1 MKHTVQ
7 TVEQAPVNHALLNV
21 VTPMGLSFEKN
32 RLSIGENIGKAYG
45 IIRYP
50 QKVDVEWLSK
60 LTNIPGTLVSIGF
73 KPVDNG
79 TLINAISRSV
89 VQQRGLADGAKDP
102 LSRQRAEKAAED
114 GEKII
119 MQIDREG
126 ETVGLMS
133 VEVMPVAR
141 EEKEFKKAC
150 RRAESVASVMKC
162 KMRAIPN
169 LQKEAFMH
177 LSPTFPNHAK
187 MESIL
192 QKVVPFSTFVGGFP
206 FASSGF
212 NDGEGYYFAKDRNG
226 GLVIVDTWKRGGN
239 RTNSNFCVMGNSGV
253 GKSTAIKHI
262 LLSEY
267 MKGTRIIVIDPESEY
282 RDLCQNLNGDW
293 INAVGGSKGMIN
305 PLQVRPSPRD
315 DEDEKEELRLYRD
328 EGYGINELGNG
339 QLSELAMHMKN
350 LEIFFS
356 LYIPSLT
363 DMQKAVL
370 KKCLVELYQKFHITW
385 DTDVAKLKPQDFP
398 IFSDLYALVQEKT
411 KTEKE
416 NQVYT
421 DLSML
426 LYDIAEGADSFIW
439 NGHTTVS
446 GSSRF
451 TVMDTHALQETGDN
465 IKRTQYFNILTYDW
479 EQMSRDREERV
490 LLICDEAYLM
500 IDQKV
505 PQSLVYLRNVM
516 KRARKYEA
524 ALGIIS
530 HSLVDFLHES
540 IKQYGQALLDIPC
553 YKILM
558 GTDGKNLKETADLY
572 DLTEAE
578 QELLL
583 ARKRGHALFMAGAK
597 RLHIQFDI
605 PEYKFNYMGKG
616 GAKMADPILV
626 KLLAEAALQAAKD
639 KESRNRLLAIILG
652 PVIFLLL
659 LVALV
664 MYLATS
670 PFSALS
676 EWLVGDEVAAVNEF
690 QKDYGYNNDSG
701 IFERDFKEA
710 DGQEYDEDI
719 LLGREGETQVVY
731 YNQLD
736 ERWADEPYGQDKIGT
751 HGCGPTSMSIVVST
765 LTGTNVDP
773 VEMAQWSYE
782 NGYYCPGGGSYH
794 SLIPK
799 AAEHWGLS
807 VDINLDGEDVADA
820 LAEGKLVVAIMS
832 KGHFTK
838 SGHFIVLR
846 GITADGKVLV
856 ADPASLKR
864 SNQEWDLSLILEEA
878 RKRVGAGG
886 PFWAISN

>member
-1 MKHTVQ
+1 MSR
-7 TVEQAPVNHALLNV
+7 EQAVKQAQQNSALLNV
-21 VTPMGLSFEKN
+21 ITPMGLEFQKN
-32 RLSIGENIGKAYG
+32 QLSIGENLGRIYG

-50 QKVDVEWLSK
+50 QKVEAEWLSR
-60 LTNIPGTLVSIGF
+60 LTNIPSTFVSIGF

-79 TLINAISRSV
+79 TLINAISKNV
-89 VQQRGLADGAKDP
+89 VQQRGLAEGAKDP

-133 VEVMPVAR
+133 VEVMPVAQ
-141 EEKEFKKAC
+141 EEKEFRKAC
-150 RRAESVASVMKC
+150 RRAESVASVLKC
-162 KMRAIPN
+162 KLRAIPN

-177 LSPTFPNHAK
+177 LTPTFPNHGK

-192 QKVVPFSTFVGGFP
+192 QRIVPISTLVGGFP

-212 NDGEGYYFAKDRNG
+212 NDGEGYYFAKDTSG
-226 GLVIVDTWKRGGN
+226 GLVIVDTWKRGGD
-239 RTNSNFCVMGNSGV
+239 RTNSNFCIMGNSGV

-282 RDLCQNLNGDW
+282 RELCLNLGGDW
-293 INAVGGSKGMIN
+293 VNAAGGSKGMIN

-315 DEDEKEELRLYRD
+315 DEGEREADRLYRD
-328 EGYGINELGNG
+328 EGYGMND
-339 QLSELAMHMKN
+339 LAMHMKN

-370 KKCLVELYQKFHITW
+370 KKSLVELYQKFHITW
-385 DTDVAKLKPQDFP
+385 DTDISGLEPIDFP
-398 IFSDLYALVQEKT
+398 VFSDFYKLVQEKA
-411 KTEKE
+411 ESGQE
-416 NQVYT
+416 AQVYSE
-421 DLSML
+421 LALL

-446 GSSRF
+446 S
-451 TVMDTHALQETGDN
+451 TAQIMVMDTHALQETGDN
-465 IKRTQYFNILTYDW
+465 IKRTQYFNILTYNW

-540 IKQYGQALLDIPC
+540 VKQYGQALLDIPC
-553 YKILM
+553 YKVLM
-558 GTDGKNLKETADLY
+558 GTDGKNLKETAALY

-605 PEYKFNYMGKG
+605 PEYKFSYMG
-616 GAKMADPILV
+616 
-626 KLLAEAALQAAKD
+626 
-639 KESRNRLLAIILG
+639 S
-652 PVIFLLL
+652 
-659 LVALV
+659 
-664 MYLATS
+664 
-670 PFSALS
+670 
-676 EWLVGDEVAAVNEF
+676 
-690 QKDYGYNNDSG
+690 
-701 IFERDFKEA
+701 
-710 DGQEYDEDI
+710 
-719 LLGREGETQVVY
+719 
-731 YNQLD
+731 
-736 ERWADEPYGQDKIGT
+736 
-751 HGCGPTSMSIVVST
+751 
-765 LTGTNVDP
+765 
-773 VEMAQWSYE
+773 
-782 NGYYCPGGGSYH
+782 
-794 SLIPK
+794 
-799 AAEHWGLS
+799 
-807 VDINLDGEDVADA
+807 
-820 LAEGKLVVAIMS
+820 
-832 KGHFTK
+832 
-838 SGHFIVLR
+838 
-846 GITADGKVLV
+846 
-856 ADPASLKR
+856 
-864 SNQEWDLSLILEEA
+864 
-878 RKRVGAGG
+878 AGG
-886 PFWAISN
+886 R